1 MRYSTPWSTSE
12 AESPPR
18 NSRNSPSE
26 QTDDAPDLIEK
37 DQVDIEREIPTDD
50 TRGSNRSIRVMQ
62 SRRRSTSKELA
73 RQVSGTRRTLH
84 DERLSLPQSS
94 PYRRSRGFWVPVAP
108 TILGYP
114 KAAPPPVPRNEP
126 QIRWVG

>member
-50 TRGSNRSIRVMQ
+50 SQGIEQ
-62 SRRRSTSKELA
+62 IDPCDAEPPA
-73 RQVSGTRRTLH
+73 F
-84 DERLSLPQSS
+84 DE
-94 PYRRSRGFWVPVAP
+94 
-108 TILGYP
+108 
-114 KAAPPPVPRNEP
+114 
-126 QIRWVG
+126 